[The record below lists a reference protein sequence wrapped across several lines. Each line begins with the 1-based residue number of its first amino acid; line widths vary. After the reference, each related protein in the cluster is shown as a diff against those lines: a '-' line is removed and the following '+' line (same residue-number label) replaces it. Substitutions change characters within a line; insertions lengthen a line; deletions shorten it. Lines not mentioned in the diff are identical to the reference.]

1 MCKGVKKME
10 EISRKLSK
18 KYIKL
23 NSVNS
28 AVSFYEKYGFV
39 KENKT
44 CNHMCLMIKK

>member
-1 MCKGVKKME
+1 MKNLKKT
-10 EISRKLSK
+10 IRNKKLTK

-39 KENKT
+39 KEKN
-44 CNHMCLMIKK
+44 M